1 MKPASSVARRAVL
14 AAGALALLLAT
25 HVAGAEPMAVTDR
38 HEIPTF
44 VLKRVDF
51 VTDADTQR
59 REP

>member
-1 MKPASSVARRAVL
+1 MKTASARRALL
-14 AAGALALLLAT
+14 AAGALVLLLAT
-25 HVAGAEPMAVTDR
+25 DIADAEPMAVTDR

-44 VLKRVDF
+44 VLKRVEL